1 MFFFFVW
8 SVSAMAGSVSVSGT
22 IARELIDLGKR
33 IQIYDDAF
41 NRDYIEAR
49 SIYCVK
55 KGDAQGVEIRCQMIG
70 NGKKP
75 QMVTISSKDE
85 TNADAAPKLRRI
97 LMEGTGRD
105 RKINPTTK
113 FLNIDSLICTGEQLH
128 HEFDSLDSEPQAHCV
143 VEYSDQN
150 LFF

>member
-1 MFFFFVW
+1 
-8 SVSAMAGSVSVSGT
+8 MAGSVSVSGT
-22 IARELIDLGKR
+22 IARELIELGKR

-41 NRDYIEAR
+41 DRDYIEAR
-49 SIYCVK
+49 SIHCVK
-55 KGDAQGVEIRCQMIG
+55 TGNNQGVEIRCQMIG

-85 TNADAAPKLRRI
+85 ENSDAAPKLRRI

-113 FLNIDSLICTGEQLH
+113 FLNIDSLICSGERLH
-128 HEFDSLDSEPQAHCV
+128 HEMDNLDSEPQASCV
-143 VEYSDQN
+143 VEFSNQN
-150 LFF
+150 LFL